1 MCLMSLNC
9 TVKTQLEWLGVVVHP
24 QRAAQTDLC
33 GFEASLV
40 FIASSRTARATW
52 KDPVSKSVKLGWG
65 GGSTGKGP
73 CYLD

>member
-40 FIASSRTARATW
+40 FIASSRTARAT
-52 KDPVSKSVKLGWG
+52 
-65 GGSTGKGP
+65 
-73 CYLD
+73 